1 MIYGM
6 PREHAKHSSFRSKL
20 KFVRAYALAIA
31 LVVGATWVTL
41 RIQPLMGESI
51 SPLFFAAVMVSA
63 WYGGWGPGLLAT
75 ALAGW
80 SSAYYFLDNPP
91 GQGLFGW
98 DDWIRLGVFVMV
110 AVLISSLTS
119 LRKRAERLL
128 KESHDELE
136 QRVQARTV
144 ELQTVNDRL
153 KESEERFR
161 LLVEGVSDYA
171 VVMLD
176 AVGRVVSWNTGAERI
191 FGYDHDEILG
201 FHVSK
206 LFDADPG
213 SADIQLVT
221 ATTQGRHEDEGW
233 RRRKNGSQIW
243 AGVITTALRGDAGE
257 LRGFAQVTRDV
268 SELRNLERQ
277 VLEISD
283 AEQRRIGHDL
293 HDGLGQEL
301 TGLAFLT
308 QNLERRLTEE
318 NAPAAPEAGRILSLT
333 NGAID
338 QVRSLARGFS
348 PVELGPDGLRAGL
361 HELSKKIRAVFGV
374 VCEFQCENNVR
385 INDDASGLPLY
396 RIAQEAINNAVRHG
410 KPSHLWI
417 TLKTD
422 AGDVVLVVED
432 DGIGFDAT
440 LPRHEGMGIRVM
452 SYRARMIGAPLD
464 IQNRVA
470 GGTIVTCRYSNRM
483 SLTITP
489 SVNESNGQ
497 KEFQ

>member
-1 MIYGM
+1 MV
-6 PREHAKHSSFRSKL
+6 PDLVLRHL
-20 KFVRAYALAIA
+20 RAPDDYAAMNAIA
-31 LVVGATWVTL
+31 NAIRAAHGDDFYTTDDQFQQFYQQLDDGDRDHNVAIAELHGRIVG
-41 RIQPLMGESI
+41 
-51 SPLFFAAVMVSA
+51 
-63 WYGGWGPGLLAT
+63 YGR
-75 ALAGW
+75 AGW
-80 SSAYYFLDNPP
+80 RQELDGPRIYDVVPFVDPNVA
-91 GQGLFGW
+91 GE
-98 DDWIRLGVFVMV
+98 GVF
-110 AVLISSLTS
+110 L
-119 LRKRAERLL
+119 
-128 KESHDELE
+128 
-136 QRVQARTV
+136 
-144 ELQTVNDRL
+144 
-153 KESEERFR
+153 
-161 LLVEGVSDYA
+161 
-171 VVMLD
+171 VMLD

-213 SADIQLVT
+213 SADIQLMT